1 MEKDCGTVLAQRHG
15 KYCGGPMSRLELT
28 PEFPHEPAHLV
39 IHADYPAARLIS
51 DRLDAAR
58 LLSE

>member
-1 MEKDCGTVLAQRHG
+1 VEKDCGIVLAQRHG

-39 IHADYPAARLIS
+39 IHSDYPAARITS
-51 DRLDAAR
+51 AR
-58 LLSE
+58 LNAK